1 MSHSGLQGSAFCS
14 ARQGSGGRRRRQV
27 RCAATWQGLPGDRS
41 AAVPSGCLVGSS
53 ATGTHEPD
61 PEPANIL
68 IAEAAPGLPP
78 LVKLADFGIS
88 VVARDDK
95 AEAAGKQAISPLV
108 SLLTGEADAE
118 EVSLSELSIEEP
130 HGPAAA
136 PRERDRRGSAPAAG
150 PAGAARADDLT
161 EAGMIVGTP
170 MYMAPE
176 ISFGSRLAQPA
187 SDVFALGVIAY
198 ELLTKEL
205 PFRRPPVGT
214 VLRQETLRIPLGLRA
229 LTHLDPLLLSL
240 FERALS
246 MDPAQRPSAAEL
258 AAALTVEPTTVIS
271 SLHGR

>member
-1 MSHSGLQGSAFCS
+1 MS
-14 ARQGSGGRRRRQV
+14 R
-27 RCAATWQGLPGDRS
+27 
-41 AAVPSGCLVGSS
+41 SS
-53 ATGTHEPD
+53 ATKTNERNLK
-61 PEPANIL
+61 PANIL
-68 IAEAAPGLPP
+68 IAEAEPGAPP

-88 VVARDDK
+88 VVARNDK
-95 AEAAGKQAISPLV
+95 GEPPGQRAISPLV

-118 EVSLSELSIEEP
+118 EVSLSEVSIEEP
-130 HGPAAA
+130 PAAPA
-136 PRERDRRGSAPAAG
+136 GERDRRARAPAATPG
-150 PAGAARADDLT
+150 GRARADDLT

-176 ISFGSRLAQPA
+176 ISFGSRHAQPS

-229 LTHLDPLLLSL
+229 LAGLDPTLVAL

-258 AAALTVEPTTVIS
+258 ATALTAEPTTVIS
-271 SLHGR
+271 SLHQR

>member
-1 MSHSGLQGSAFCS
+1 MENA
-14 ARQGSGGRRRRQV
+14 
-27 RCAATWQGLPGDRS
+27 
-41 AAVPSGCLVGSS
+41 S
-53 ATGTHEPD
+53 ATRTIEQD
-61 PEPANIL
+61 LEPANIL
-68 IAEAAPGLPP
+68 IAEAAPGAPP

-95 AEAAGKQAISPLV
+95 GGAPGKQAISPLV

-118 EVSLSELSIEEP
+118 EVSLSEVSVEEP
-130 HGPAAA
+130 ARPSA
-136 PRERDRRGSAPAAG
+136 PSGERDRRASAPAAT
-150 PAGAARADDLT
+150 AGDLARADDLT

-176 ISFGSRLAQPA
+176 ISFGSRHAQPP

-205 PFRRPPVGT
+205 PFRRPPMGT
-214 VLRQETLRIPLGLRA
+214 VLRQETLRIPTGLRA
-229 LTHLDPLLLSL
+229 LTDLAPALLAL

-258 AAALTVEPTTVIS
+258 ATALTDEPTTVLS
-271 SLHGR
+271 SLHHR